1 MYEAL
6 LANTT
11 RKQDWSGHSPHTV
24 LRGRSVMMMKQ
35 LMIHTLLSEVVKGTL
50 THTPRKTGCN
60 WTVALTHISTVSQ
73 LHLDV
78 PAALLFPV

>member
-1 MYEAL
+1 
-6 LANTT
+6 
-11 RKQDWSGHSPHTV
+11 
-24 LRGRSVMMMKQ
+24 MMKQ

-50 THTPRKTGCN
+50 THTPRKTGCD